1 MLLSFMSRKQL
12 LWILQS
18 FVLHIISTV
27 AAQVS
32 HRNKSSLF
40 FLISNVTLFSVWSHG
55 TNALM

>member
-1 MLLSFMSRKQL
+1 MSRKQL

-27 AAQVS
+27 AAQVT